1 MKHIIATLILLF
13 GISNLNAQQTISLNQ
28 LVGTKWKLES
38 EETRREM
45 TWTFSSTEFT
55 RTTTYNFPYPLI
67 NPITKEVKPAVY
79 NDCFRYYLSTT
90 SPSQFDKSKVGK
102 STSGQYLTI
111 LSLKNEL
118 EYYTIMSLTSDR
130 LTLQKNLTKK
140 DFEDN
145 EVTETYTYTFLRI
158 K

>member
-38 EETRREM
+38 EETRSEM

-55 RTTTYNFPYPLI
+55 RTTTYNFPHPLI
-67 NPITKEVKPAVY
+67 NPITKEVKPTVY